1 MGKLIR
7 TYILLIFLI
16 FGAVPGLA
24 QDTASNP
31 VYVSFKPQYGFIIPH
46 SPSIK
51 SISDYNPYGFE
62 AETGWH
68 LKSKKDW
75 DRCNCYSRAG
85 FSLLHINYNAPNILG
100 SSTNLIAFAEP
111 FFNYKGFV
119 LTSVRM
125 GVGAS
130 YISKVYDAETN
141 PNNLYFSSPLS
152 FLVHIDVNLTK
163 FFSDQWFMNAYFKY
177 NHISNGGIEKP
188 NKGMNFP
195 TYGIGIGYSFSPVK
209 FETREKK
216 EMKKPVPI
224 KPSIQA
230 FGTLRG
236 GESDDD
242 ITGRKPAIGFI
253 VKARR
258 RVTQINALNVGIEGA
273 ADFYVKEKMK
283 KVNNTKDYKKLSF
296 LAGHDFVFGR
306 FIFSQYWGTYL
317 YAPYYENK
325 SFFQRYSLTYQL
337 FEDFN
342 MGVTLKAHAE
352 VAENFNLLLEYEF

>member
-1 MGKLIR
+1 MIKLIR
-7 TYILLIFLI
+7 VYILLIFAFFL
-16 FGAVPGLA
+16 AVPCWG
-24 QDTASNP
+24 QDTTSNP
-31 VYVSFKPQYGFIIPH
+31 LYVSFKPQYGFIIPH
-46 SPSIK
+46 SKSIR

-68 LKSKKDW
+68 LKGQNDW
-75 DRCNCYSRAG
+75 QRCNCYSRAG
-85 FSLLHINYNAPNILG
+85 FSVLHINYNAPDILG

-119 LTSVRM
+119 LTSIRM

-141 PNNLYFSSPLS
+141 PENLYFSSPLS
-152 FLVHIDVNLTK
+152 FLVHVDVNLTK
-163 FFSDQWFMNAYFKY
+163 FITDRWFLNAYFKY

-195 TYGIGIGYSFSPVK
+195 TYGIGMGYSFDPVNFK
-209 FETREKK
+209 KREKR
-216 EMKKPVPI
+216 EMERPI
-224 KPSIQA
+224 PIEPSLQV

-236 GESDDD
+236 AETGEE
-242 ITGRKPAIGFI
+242 ITERKPALGFI

-258 RVTQINALNVGIEGA
+258 RITRINALNAGIEGT
-273 ADFYVKEKMK
+273 ADFFIKEKMK
-283 KVNNTKDYKKLSF
+283 TVQNPRDYKQLSF
-296 LAGHDFVFGR
+296 LAGHDFVFGK
-306 FIFSQYWGTYL
+306 FIFSQYWGTYI

-325 SFFQRYSLTYQL
+325 HFFQRYSLTFQL
-337 FEDFN
+337 FEDVN